1 MYGFCGKVKYFLADL
16 KNLQGP
22 VLRRGELLKIL
33 GLGGSEQAL
42 TSKALDLSA
51 AKFASLNINHSDAI
65 LTRYCNWSK
74 MRLTCSLMP
83 K

>member
-1 MYGFCGKVKYFLADL
+1 VYGFCGKVKYFLADL

-33 GLGGSEQAL
+33 GLEGSELAL
-42 TSKALDLSA
+42 TSKALGLSEA
-51 AKFASLNINHSDAI
+51 RYASLNINHSDAV
-65 LTRYCNWSK
+65 LTRYCNWNK
-74 MRLTCSLMP
+74 MRLTCCLKP

>member
-33 GLGGSEQAL
+33 DLGGSKQAL
-42 TSKALDLSA
+42 TSKALGLSA
-51 AKFASLNINHSDAI
+51 ARYAS
-65 LTRYCNWSK
+65 
-74 MRLTCSLMP
+74 
-83 K
+83 

>member
-1 MYGFCGKVKYFLADL
+1 MYGFCGKVKLFSADL

-33 GLGGSEQAL
+33 GLGGSELAL

-51 AKFASLNINHSDAI
+51 ARYASLNINHSDAV
-65 LTRYCNWSK
+65 LTRYCNWNK
-74 MRLTCSLMP
+74 MRLTCSLTP